1 MSATATLYIDGM
13 RCAACRDRIKRALA
27 KLGGVIGAEVSYE
40 NGSATVEYNE
50 AVVNLQALIQ
60 SIEKLGYGATDHPP
74 QSAWL
79 KALLFLTLAITIFYA
94 LDFFGVFALA
104 ADFELA
110 TETMG
115 YGALLV
121 IGALTSLHCV
131 AMCGGINLS
140 VCLSLGSGGGR
151 LGAFKPSLL
160 YNLGRVAGYAIVG
173 FCLGAIGSQIALS
186 DQARGAIELFAA
198 ILLLAFGLSLIG
210 VIPSPSKLLPKLP
223 PRLALAFAKLR
234 ANQKSAFV
242 IGLINSFMP
251 CGALIAMQLY
261 ALGTASAVRGSL
273 SMAFFALGTLP
284 VMFMLGAASSMLAQ
298 KYALKALS
306 VGGVIVMVMGLTLG
320 ASGLSL
326 VKTAMPDLSGVGAV
340 VENAKRQNS
349 ASAESEGDIQIVRS
363 TLQSGRYPAIT
374 VSANKPVR
382 WVINAPLGTLNGC
395 NYRMII
401 GEYGIRHTFKSGENI
416 IEFMPK
422 REGVFRYSCYMGM
435 IRSTITV
442 TGAAN

>member
-1 MSATATLYIDGM
+1 M
-13 RCAACRDRIKRALA
+13 
-27 KLGGVIGAEVSYE
+27 
-40 NGSATVEYNE
+40 
-50 AVVNLQALIQ
+50 
-60 SIEKLGYGATDHPP
+60 
-74 QSAWL
+74 
-79 KALLFLTLAITIFYA
+79 TLAIAIFYA
-94 LDFFGVFALA
+94 LDFLGVFALTA
-104 ADFELA
+104 EFQLA

-115 YGALLV
+115 YGALV
-121 IGALTSLHCV
+121 VVGMLTSLHCV

-140 VCLSLGSGGGR
+140 VCLSLGSGGTR
-151 LGAFKPSLL
+151 LGALKPSLL

-173 FCLGAIGSQIALS
+173 AVLGAIGAQIAIS
-186 DQARGAIELFAA
+186 DQVRGAIELAA
-198 ILLLAFGLSLIG
+198 AVLLLAFGLSLIG
-210 VIPSPSKLLPKLP
+210 VVPSPAKLLPKLP
-223 PRLALAFAKLR
+223 PRLALGFAKLR

-242 IGLINSFMP
+242 VGLINSFMP

-284 VMFMLGAASSMLAQ
+284 MMFMLGAVSTIFAQ

-326 VKTAMPDLSGVGAV
+326 VKIAMPDLGGVGAV
-340 VENAKRQNS
+340 VETAKRQNS
-349 ASAESEGDIQIVRS
+349 AIAVADCDIQIVRS
-363 TLQSGRYPAIT
+363 VLQSGRYPAIT
-374 VSANKPVR
+374 VGVNRPVR
-382 WVINAPLGTLNGC
+382 WIINAPLGTLNGC
-395 NYRMII
+395 NYRMVI
-401 GEYGIRHTFKSGENI
+401 GEYGIQYTFKSGENI
-416 IEFMPK
+416 IEFTPT